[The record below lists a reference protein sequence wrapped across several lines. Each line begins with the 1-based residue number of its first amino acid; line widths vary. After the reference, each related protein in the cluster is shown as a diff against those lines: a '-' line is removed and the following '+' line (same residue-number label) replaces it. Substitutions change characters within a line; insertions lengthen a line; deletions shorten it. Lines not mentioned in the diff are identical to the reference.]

1 MRKLRKVMALL
12 LTLAMVMGM
21 SLTTFAMEVTVAEP
35 KKDIKITG
43 LSENALTTLKLVQF
57 ISLQRTEETNSYEW
71 VVADWAQ
78 RYVSF
83 DEANNEYV
91 VDSSQYDA
99 FYKVAQDQAAYKTY
113 TETEENGGL
122 TSTEYTFEQV
132 NIGAY
137 VVIASDSKAEYNIM
151 IANTYDT
158 VEDGSIIGK
167 DVEINAKAQSH
178 DLTKEADDNFAHRGD
193 TVTFTISTVFPA
205 YTTIKDGQ
213 EIQLSKFV
221 ITDTPVGLDILE
233 DQVQVMLGG
242 TDVTSQ
248 VSIEEIESNGATSTL
263 TIDFASLL
271 NNEENAGK
279 TVTVTYKA
287 IVVDEQYNNTVSA
300 DSNTVDYDD
309 GNTSGN
315 SGSIQITKVDEE
327 DTNVTLK
334 GAEFKVYYLG
344 ENEVWDPA
352 SKGNPLKFVTDD
364 ALPEDGIA
372 EYTQA
377 VEGENGA
384 TDTLVATDGKLKIK
398 GLEEGYY
405 HFEEVKAPNGY
416 SVNSDGLTVQVV
428 NNNPALVEADF
439 LDTKLAELPGT
450 GGIGTT
456 IFTIGGCVIMIA
468 AAGLY
473 FASRRKHGEN

>member
-21 SLTTFAMEVTVAEP
+21 SLTAFAETEPVVEP
-35 KKDIKITG
+35 KQNIKITG

-57 ISLQRTEETNSYEW
+57 ISLQRDKETNSYEW
-71 VVADWAQ
+71 VVADWAE
-78 RYVSF
+78 RYVGF

-151 IANTYDT
+151 IANTYNT

-205 YTTIKDGQ
+205 YTTVNEDGDV
-213 EIQLSKFV
+213 ITLNRFV
-221 ITDTPVGLDILE
+221 ITDKPVGLNIL
-233 DQVQVMLGG
+233 DNQVQVMLGS
-242 TDVTSQ
+242 DVVT
-248 VSIEEIESNGATSTL
+248 ESVDIVESENNGATSTL
-263 TIDFASLL
+263 TMDFKNLL
-271 NNEENAGK
+271 TEGNAGK

-300 DSNTVDYDD
+300 DSNTVEYDD
-309 GNTSGN
+309 GNTSGK
-315 SGSIQITKVDEE
+315 SGSIQITKIDE
-327 DTNVTLK
+327 DTKVTLE

-344 ENEVWDPA
+344 DNGVWDPA
-352 SKGNPLKFVTDD
+352 SKGNPLKFITDD

-377 VEGENGA
+377 VEGEGGA
-384 TDTLVATDGKLKIK
+384 TDTLVATDGKLQIK

-416 SVNSDGLTVQVV
+416 SVNSDGLTVQVIE
-428 NNNPALVEADF
+428 NDTTLVEENF